1 MGEQERFYLGFL
13 LLMIRLNTHAL
24 RGTQLPLFPHHA
36 TNTRPRAHAPM
47 CTHALGFLPHGR

>member
-36 TNTRPRAHAPM
+36 THTRPRAQ
-47 CTHALGFLPHGR
+47 GFLPHGR